1 MIRPVLA
8 SIPITLPE
16 RSIFDY
22 PTARAHWRRE
32 LVVMRP
38 HRSRIERSRG
48 KLGTME
54 IVAKARRQSMLDL
67 GWCLRVGTRAAGT
80 RSLCIAIAS
89 TCGPGLGNIPG
100 HDH

>member
-1 MIRPVLA
+1 
-8 SIPITLPE
+8 
-16 RSIFDY
+16 
-22 PTARAHWRRE
+22 
-32 LVVMRP
+32 MRP

-67 GWCLRVGTRAAGT
+67 GWCLRVGTRAAGA

-89 TCGPGLGNIPG
+89 TCGPGLGNIPSRE
-100 HDH
+100 D